1 MTEFTIILLLQQIR
15 QNSFL
20 DFIDDDSVKYKTE
33 VIENNKSQSISKSIQ
48 SAQSIQNSEK
58 SSSNNESYLLRPLN
72 RLNINFNS
80 IMSSSS
86 GRQSEDCESTI
97 NTLLEKV
104 NRLEKEIKEKDKII
118 NDLNKK
124 VEELQKSNKSQVSQ
138 VNNNSQNDKIQEL
151 EEEVQKLRAYFL
163 SPGEKLM
170 TLKIISSDQTM
181 SFSTYCK
188 PNDKISKIEEIINN
202 IYPNYSEEGDNNY
215 FLANGLKINRQ
226 KSLADNNIKNNDILT
241 CINNNDDDDN

>member
-1 MTEFTIILLLQQIR
+1 
-15 QNSFL
+15 
-20 DFIDDDSVKYKTE
+20 
-33 VIENNKSQSISKSIQ
+33 
-48 SAQSIQNSEK
+48 
-58 SSSNNESYLLRPLN
+58 
-72 RLNINFNS
+72 
-80 IMSSSS
+80 MSSSS

-97 NTLLEKV
+97 NALLEKV

-138 VNNNSQNDKIQEL
+138 VNNGSQNDKIQEL